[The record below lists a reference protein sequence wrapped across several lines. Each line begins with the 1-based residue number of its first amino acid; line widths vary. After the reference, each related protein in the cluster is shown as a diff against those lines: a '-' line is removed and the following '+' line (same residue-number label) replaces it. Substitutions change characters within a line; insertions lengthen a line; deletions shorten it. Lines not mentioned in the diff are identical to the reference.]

1 MQRKTFIRCAA
12 LAGGAFLTR
21 KMNES
26 DPLASTK
33 MNTGE
38 TKLAIGHG
46 QFKYNPIQGWGILNA
61 EKNPVNDCHEW
72 AWDSK
77 GRIMLLTNETRNNV
91 IIYDKSG
98 KLLGVWGHEYP
109 GAHGFSISRENGE
122 DFLFI
127 TDLNRHIVVKTSITG
142 KVLMTFE
149 YPRECKAYTKAEDF
163 LPTETTVGPTGDIYI
178 TDGYG
183 KQWIHQYTAKGEYI
197 RSFGGPGN
205 GVDQFDTAHG
215 VTLDTRDPKRPSL
228 LITSRNHNAL
238 KRFSLD
244 GKYMSTILIPGAFV
258 CRPVIHGKNVYAAVF
273 RSVTNQNPESG
284 FFVVLDENDK
294 VVSAPGANEPIYSQG
309 VLNPIH
315 QVEKVFMHP
324 HDVLVDDDE
333 NVYVAQWNSHKT
345 YPLKLERA
353 KA

>member
-109 GAHGFSISRENGE
+109 GAHGFSISSENGE

-127 TDLNRHIVVKTSITG
+127 TDLNRHIVVKTSING

-183 KQWIHQYTAKGEYI
+183 KQWIHHYTAKGEYI

-215 VTLDTRDPKRPSL
+215 VTLDTRNPQHPNL
-228 LITSRNHNAL
+228 LITSPLDLFIL
-238 KRFSLD
+238 K
-244 GKYMSTILIPGAFV
+244 
-258 CRPVIHGKNVYAAVF
+258 VIKKAVVVVVDF
-273 RSVTNQNPESG
+273 LLLL
-284 FFVVLDENDK
+284 FFC
-294 VVSAPGANEPIYSQG
+294 
-309 VLNPIH
+309 
-315 QVEKVFMHP
+315 
-324 HDVLVDDDE
+324 
-333 NVYVAQWNSHKT
+333 
-345 YPLKLERA
+345 
-353 KA
+353 